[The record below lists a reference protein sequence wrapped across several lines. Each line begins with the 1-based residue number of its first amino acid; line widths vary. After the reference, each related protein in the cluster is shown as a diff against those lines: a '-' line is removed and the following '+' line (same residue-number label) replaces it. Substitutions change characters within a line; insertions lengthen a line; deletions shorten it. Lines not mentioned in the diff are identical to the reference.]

1 MAPNA
6 TVMSWRG
13 IRGGIKAAKLK
24 HDVIMTPNDYM
35 YFDYYQS
42 DDKAQEP
49 LAMGSGVTVEKVY
62 GFEPVATELER
73 RKKVYSW
80 CAGECVDRVYCHS

>member
-1 MAPNA
+1 MAWD
-6 TVMSWRG
+6 T
-13 IRGGIKAAKLK
+13 GGIKAAKLK

-62 GFEPVATELER
+62 GFEPVATELE
-73 RKKVYSW
+73 KEEKVYSW

>member
-1 MAPNA
+1 
-6 TVMSWRG
+6 
-13 IRGGIKAAKLK
+13 
-24 HDVIMTPNDYM
+24 M

-62 GFEPVATELER
+62 GFEPVATELEKEEKSIFLVCR
-73 RKKVYSW
+73 RMCGQSILPLLNM
-80 CAGECVDRVYCHS
+80 